1 MGSNFCKLIKLKV
14 RAKYLCSYLLIEHN
28 GQDGGL
34 ESVNLRSGEVSVN
47 AMIIIA
53 LTPKDSPCGEY
64 ASPQF
69 NFATMICA
77 SNNPAATTIGEFQLF
92 L

>member
-47 AMIIIA
+47 LM
-53 LTPKDSPCGEY
+53 TKDSPCGEY

-69 NFATMICA
+69 NFATMICS
-77 SNNPAATTIGEFQLF
+77 SNNPVATTIG
-92 L
+92 